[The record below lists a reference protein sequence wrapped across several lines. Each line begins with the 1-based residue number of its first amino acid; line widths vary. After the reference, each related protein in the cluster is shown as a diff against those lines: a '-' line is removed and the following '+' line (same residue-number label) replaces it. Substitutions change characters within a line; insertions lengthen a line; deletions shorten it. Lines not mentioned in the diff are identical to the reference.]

1 MGDDTQASR
10 AVCISQGDANL
21 EIEDDG
27 LNDTSSKM
35 DLRETPDEVDIFAW
49 NASGSDVEPT
59 PMVDAEVVDVVEGE
73 PVVVEEPVRKTKKR
87 KRRSREDLIRSH
99 GARQSGPE
107 RVMEIESGSSSS
119 R

>member
-27 LNDTSSKM
+27 LNDASSKM
-35 DLRETPDEVDIFAW
+35 DLHETPDEEDIFTW
-49 NASGSDVEPT
+49 NASGADVEPT
-59 PMVDAEVVDVVEGE
+59 PMVDVEVVDVVEGE

-87 KRRSREDLIRSH
+87 KRRSREDLIRAR
-99 GARQSGPE
+99 GARQTGAE